1 MCLTLLL
8 VLGAP
13 IEYVPVI
20 VRDIARALSL
30 LNVDIFEKR
39 VDSTRFES

>member
-8 VLGAP
+8 VSGAA
-13 IEYVPVI
+13 IGYVPVI
-20 VRDIARALSL
+20 VRDIVRALSL